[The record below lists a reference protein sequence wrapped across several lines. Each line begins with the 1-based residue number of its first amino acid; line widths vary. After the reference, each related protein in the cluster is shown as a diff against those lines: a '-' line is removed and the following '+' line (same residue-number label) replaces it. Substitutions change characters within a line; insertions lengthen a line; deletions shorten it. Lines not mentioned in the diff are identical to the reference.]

1 MDHVLLTSDASF
13 IAVAPDH
20 VPLLVFGIGVVMRA
34 QQVQMYVVHIDA
46 MMGVPDPS
54 RILERIQKV
63 CSFSASPSG
72 E

>member
-1 MDHVLLTSDASF
+1 
-13 IAVAPDH
+13 
-20 VPLLVFGIGVVMRA
+20 MRA